1 MRPMPGD
8 DALLGRSRSTSF
20 TDNATTS
27 VPGAHHPPQ
36 MTYFLADEK
45 TMEASLDHSSS
56 TISRPRESMKQSNF
70 GIESLETTIG
80 TLVSQDNDERGGR
93 LGKARS
99 NWKKSLTKGPVGND
113 EEDMS
118 GSRS

>member
-8 DALLGRSRSTSF
+8 DALLGGSRSTSF
-20 TDNATTS
+20 TDSATTS
-27 VPGAHHPPQ
+27 VPGTHHPPQ

-45 TMEASLDHSSS
+45 TMEASLDRSSS

-80 TLVSQDNDERGGR
+80 ALVSQDNDERGGR

-99 NWKKSLTKGPVGND
+99 QNLGGLRKPALHNHLLL
-113 EEDMS
+113 
-118 GSRS
+118 